1 MSERGTWA
9 LILHGGARTIA
20 PGDAAAN
27 RQGCL
32 AAAEVGRAILRDGR
46 GALDAVEA
54 VIRTL
59 ERDPTFNAGYGAVA
73 NADGVIERDAA
84 IMRGSDLAI
93 GAVGALQDAPHPI
106 SVARRLLDE
115 TAGLLAGE
123 GARAFAERE
132 GLLAPDL
139 QPAPRV
145 AAGGDTVGCIA
156 LDRTGRMAAG
166 LSTGGL
172 DGKAPGRIGDSPL
185 PGCGFYVDDLQGGV
199 ALSGDGDSIAR
210 VLLAARIFDDL
221 GELGP
226 QAAIETNLVRLDRVG
241 GEAGAIALDRRG
253 RFGCAHTSDHFAVAL
268 ASDALPA
275 AAALHQD
282 ELQEF
287 MTHGEPPRTSRHH
300 RRT

>member
-1 MSERGTWA
+1 MSETWA
-9 LILHGGARTIA
+9 LILHGGARSIA
-20 PGDAAAN
+20 PEDAAAN

-32 AAAEVGRAILRDGR
+32 AAAEVGRAILSDG
-46 GALDAVEA
+46 GQALDAVEA
-54 VIRTL
+54 VIWTL
-59 ERDPTFNAGYGAVA
+59 ERDPTFNAGYGAVT

-93 GAVGALQDAPHPI
+93 GAVGALQDVPHPI

-115 TAGLLAGE
+115 TAGLLVGE

-132 GLLAPDL
+132 GLLAPPF
-139 QPAPRV
+139 QPTPLA

-156 LDRTGRMAAG
+156 LDRTGRMAVG

-172 DGKAPGRIGDSPL
+172 DGKMPGRVGDTPL
-185 PGCGFYVDDLQGGV
+185 PGCGFYVDDDQGGV
-199 ALSGDGDSIAR
+199 ALSGDGDAIAR
-210 VLLAARIFDDL
+210 VLLAARIMDGL
-221 GELGP
+221 GGLNP

-268 ASDALPA
+268 ASETIPA
-275 AAALHQD
+275 RSVLHQD
-282 ELQEF
+282 ELQEL
-287 MTHGEPPRTSRHH
+287 TPNGE
-300 RRT
+300 